1 MPTKTLKVPAG
12 VEINGGKVRELR
24 KQRGV
29 NLTEFATHCG
39 ISFGYLSQIE
49 RGYTSTV
56 SPRIFIQLCDAF
68 DFAESERSQILT
80 RAARLRVRDAA

>member
-12 VEINGGKVRELR
+12 VEIDGGKLRELR
-24 KQRGV
+24 KQRGI
-29 NLTEFATHCG
+29 NLTGFAVKCG

-56 SPRIFIQLCDAF
+56 SPRIFIQLCDGF
-68 DFAESERSQILT
+68 GFAESERSQILT
-80 RAARLRVRDAA
+80 KAARRRVRDAA